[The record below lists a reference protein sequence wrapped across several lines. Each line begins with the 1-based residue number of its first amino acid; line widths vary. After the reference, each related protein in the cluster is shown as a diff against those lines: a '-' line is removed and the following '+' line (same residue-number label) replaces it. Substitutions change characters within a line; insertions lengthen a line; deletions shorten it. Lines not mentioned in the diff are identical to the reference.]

1 MLFESWDQLTRTLVM
16 GFSSYFCLVVLL
28 RASGKR
34 TLSKM
39 NMFDFVVTIAL
50 GSTLASVITSKTVT
64 LSQGVLALGLLI
76 FLQFIITFL
85 EVRSAWFKSLIKAQP
100 TLLFSDGQFDEKA
113 LRRERVAKAEAYAA
127 MREAGTLDMNKVT
140 AIILETDGTISVI
153 KDSELNESIVSQHNL
168 QV

>member
-1 MLFESWDQLTRTLVM
+1 MLFENWDQLIRTLVM
-16 GFSSYFCLVVLL
+16 GFSSYLCLVVLL

-50 GSTLASVITSKTVT
+50 GSTLASVIISKNVT

-76 FLQFIITFL
+76 FLQFAITFL
-85 EVRSAWFKSLIKAQP
+85 EVRSPWFRSLVKAQP
-100 TLLFSDGQFDEKA
+100 TLLFYQGKFDEDA
-113 LRRERVAKAEAYAA
+113 LKRERVAKAEAYAA
-127 MREAGTLDMNKVT
+127 MRESGTMNLDKVA

-153 KDSELNESIVSQHNL
+153 KGDELTSSMLDQHHL